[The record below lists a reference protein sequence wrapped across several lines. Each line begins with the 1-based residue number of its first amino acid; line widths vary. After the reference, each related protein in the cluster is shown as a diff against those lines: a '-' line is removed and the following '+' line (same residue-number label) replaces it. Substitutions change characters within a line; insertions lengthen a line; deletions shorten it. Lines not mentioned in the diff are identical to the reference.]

1 MSQLE
6 SLSQLCQAAV
16 NGSFDGELKP
26 GKLASSLFQQVNKDE
41 DAVMTDGQ
49 DSAPPNTQMQD
60 CAQPSRKRSV
70 LEIIFSPIGVRPSKF
85 MRTA

>member
-1 MSQLE
+1 ME
-6 SLSQLCQAAV
+6 ED
-16 NGSFDGELKP
+16 DGCCEGVEP
-26 GKLASSLFQQVNKDE
+26 YMWQWFQQVNKDDE